1 MNTKFYK
8 EFQDKYPTILGSDR
22 NISYVDYLEELVTEL
37 QQQVK
42 NQTIPVVIGQ
52 SEHIFCPDC
61 GIKKEHKVYTDVNT
75 KLICNNPL
83 CRAITP

>member
-22 NISYVDYLEELVTEL
+22 NISYTQFLEEMVTEL

-42 NQTIPVVIGQ
+42 LFAIPVVSNNEVAVCSFEDKCCLYQESNCNQKTCGDFHKQ
-52 SEHIFCPDC
+52 TDC
-61 GIKKEHKVYTDVNT
+61 
-75 KLICNNPL
+75 
-83 CRAITP
+83 